1 MSKRILITALAVLTV
16 VSINAQVSF
25 FSSVK
30 SFTTPTPSMGEAYG
44 SCVDMWENY
53 TIVGAPESVVSVD
66 GKNCKCGAA
75 YVIEN
80 DPVTNTPVNQTALVV
95 PDLTQQDLYGSY
107 VSIWGD
113 YAVVGAPGKTVGKKT
128 SKSPSGVVYVF
139 NKTTPTSWEL
149 VQTISSSDICPD
161 CEFGTAVSLT
171 RNWLAV
177 GAACSVPTSTN
188 PVNTGSAFVFMLNPT
203 TNTFTNPQKL
213 TAPTTVTGDAFA
225 FCVDICDNVCV
236 VGAPTADVV
245 TTSGVVTDAGCA
257 YVYTLDNNT
266 WTCTET
272 VYADNCASDARF
284 AETVCVTPTSVV
296 VGCSNYCYD
305 NTGSNFVK
313 NSGAA
318 FVYECN
324 STCTAWEQ
332 SCVITPS
339 VRVEDGN
346 FGCSVACANEYIVVG
361 ANYNCESVYSSSV
374 SSDTWTPSAFVYTCD
389 PSVSNAGWTEV
400 CNVIPTTTVSKT
412 KISPVVAMSSNKQI
426 AIGEPYTCK
435 AENPST
441 TCGVVEMFEACYSTA
456 QVRVVGNTLQCVTN
470 CNSYQWMEYTTKGYM
485 PISGATGPYFTP
497 NKNGVY
503 CVKVT
508 ENDFC
513 SNISACIN
521 MSVDTA
527 PTGAV
532 GSTSTDAMKA
542 WAIEVIDLNGQT
554 LMYEPINTTTT
565 SGIEFNTLKEGTYL
579 LKVVTS
585 SEGTTTNPTV
595 RPVKVKN

>member
-30 SFTTPTPSMGEAYG
+30 SFTTPTPSMGESYG
-44 SCVDMWENY
+44 SAVDMWENY
-53 TIVGAPESVVSVD
+53 TIVGAPESVVAVD

-80 DPVTNTPVNQTALVV
+80 DPVTNTPVNQVPLVV
-95 PDLTQQDLYGSY
+95 PGLTQTDLYGSY
-107 VSIWGD
+107 VSIWGE
-113 YAVVGAPGKTVGKKT
+113 YAVVGAPGKTMGKK
-128 SKSPSGVVYVF
+128 SSNGPSGAVYVF
-139 NKTTPTSWEL
+139 NKTTPTTWEL

-171 RNWLAV
+171 ENWLAV
-177 GAACSVPTSTN
+177 GAACTTPTTTN

-203 TNTFTNPQKL
+203 TNTYSNPQKL

-225 FCVDICDNVCV
+225 YCVDICDNVCV
-236 VGAPTADVV
+236 VGAPTADVQTETGLV
-245 TTSGVVTDAGCA
+245 ADAGCA
-257 YVYTLDNNT
+257 FVYTLSNNV

-272 VYADNCASDARF
+272 VYAENCSTNDRF

-305 NTGSNFVK
+305 AVGSSYVK

-318 FVYECN
+318 FVYTCN
-324 STCTAWEQ
+324 ANCTAWEQ
-332 SCVITPS
+332 SCVITPT
-339 VRVEDGN
+339 VRAEGGN

-361 ANYNCESVYSSSV
+361 ANYNCESVTDVVGTSA
-374 SSDTWTPSAFVYTCD
+374 TWTPSAFVYTCD
-389 PSVSNAGWTEV
+389 PSVPGGAWTEV

-426 AIGEPYTCK
+426 AIGEPYTCR
-435 AENPST
+435 AVNPST

-456 QVRVVGNTLQCVTN
+456 QVRVDGNTLKCVTN
-470 CNSYQWMEYTTKGYM
+470 CDSYQWMEYTAKGYM
-485 PISGATGPYFTP
+485 PINGATGPYFTP
-497 NKNGVY
+497 KKNGVY

-521 MSVDTA
+521 MNVNA
-527 PTGAV
+527 VPVGAV
-532 GSTSTDAMKA
+532 GATDTDAMKA

-554 LMYEPINTTTT
+554 LMYEPINTTNTT
-565 SGIEFNTLKEGTYL
+565 GIEFNTLKEGTYL
-579 LKVVTS
+579 LKVVTNP
-585 SEGTTTNPTV
+585 EGTTSPSV

>member
-16 VSINAQVSF
+16 ISINAQVSF

-30 SFTTPTPSMGEAYG
+30 SFTTPTPAMGEAYG
-44 SCVDMWENY
+44 SCVDMYENF
-53 TIVGAPESVVSVD
+53 TIVGAPESMVTEN
-66 GKNCKCGAA
+66 GKTCKCGAA

-80 DPVTNTPVNQTALVV
+80 DPVTNTPVNQIPLVV
-95 PDLTQQDLYGSY
+95 PGLTEQDLYGSY

-113 YAVVGAPGKTVGKKT
+113 FAVVGAPGKTVGKK
-128 SKSPSGVVYVF
+128 SSGPSGVVYVF
-139 NKTTPTSWEL
+139 NKTSTENWNL
-149 VQTISSSDICPD
+149 VQTISSTDICQD

-171 RNWLAV
+171 QNWLAV
-177 GAACSVPTSTN
+177 GATCSTTTTN
-188 PVNTGSAFVFMLNPT
+188 PSNTGSAFVFMLDQSNS
-203 TNTFTNPQKL
+203 TFTNPQKL
-213 TAPTTVTGDAFA
+213 TAPKSVVGDAFA
-225 FCVDICDNVCV
+225 YCVDICDNVCV

-245 TTSGVVTDAGCA
+245 TNSGVVADAGCA
-257 YVYTLDNNT
+257 YVYTLDNNV

-272 VYADNCASDARF
+272 VFAENCKSNDRF

-296 VGCSNYCYD
+296 VGCSNYCFD
-305 NTGSNFVK
+305 ATASNYVK

-339 VRVEDGN
+339 VRVENGN

-361 ANYNCESVYSSSV
+361 ANYNCETVTSTSASSA
-374 SSDTWTPSAFVYTCD
+374 TWTPSAFVYTCD
-389 PSVSNAGWTEV
+389 PSVSNSTYTEV

-412 KISPVVAMSSNKQI
+412 TISPVVAISSNKQI

-441 TCGVVEMFEACYSTA
+441 TCGVVEVFEACYTTA
-456 QVRVVGNTLQCVTN
+456 QVRVNGNTLQCMTN
-470 CNSYQWMEYTTKGYM
+470 CDSYQWMEYTAKGYM

-497 NKNGVY
+497 SKNGVY

-521 MSVDTA
+521 MNVDA
-527 PTGAV
+527 VPTGAV
-532 GSTSTDAMKA
+532 GTTTDAMRA

-554 LMYEPINTTTT
+554 LMYEPINTTNT
-565 SGIEFNTLKEGTYL
+565 GIEFNTLKEGTYL
-579 LKVVTS
+579 LKVVTNP
-585 SEGTTTNPTV
+585 EGTTAPSV